1 MRKHCNRSRRA
12 VSALISPN
20 QHASLILRPRLHL
33 EMLLTQV
40 VDVDYQY
47 SVLSVFDLAFA
58 LAHLQN
64 KSQAQMQFEAAQK
77 ILIRLI
83 KEARGPS
90 QEEGNFL
97 CQRFNQADHYFGI
110 QNTAILVRAVEMVV
124 RLKTDCGFIQENSE
138 AESSPDL

>member
-1 MRKHCNRSRRA
+1 MRKRCNRASRP
-12 VSALISPN
+12 VSALITPD

-33 EMLLTQV
+33 EMLLAPV

-64 KSQAQMQFEAAQK
+64 KPQAQMQFEAAQK
-77 ILIRLI
+77 VLIRLI

-90 QEEGNFL
+90 QDEGKIL
-97 CQRFNQADHYFGI
+97 CQCFNQADYYFGI

-124 RLKTDCGFIQENSE
+124 RLKADCGFICENT
-138 AESSPDL
+138 